1 MIRNTWTCNDSSF
14 TTNVVFT
21 STRYVRVPDPF
32 VDYEGDWKLQ
42 LANGFAFTAEEETPN
57 IWITDD
63 EARRRHQYA
72 AAGGFKYERAV
83 DVSCGT
89 GLRPRLCQGR

>member
-14 TTNVVFT
+14 ATNVVFT

-42 LANGFAFTAEEETPN
+42 LANGFAFTVEEETPLPGCFWGPN
-57 IWITDD
+57 I
-63 EARRRHQYA
+63 
-72 AAGGFKYERAV
+72 
-83 DVSCGT
+83 
-89 GLRPRLCQGR
+89 